1 VGRKAKAPA
10 SHITLG
16 LIGPDSGQFFLYLLQ
31 HFVNVAQLIADL
43 VKEAHHGAT
52 RDCQPD
58 HLKRMAHE
66 KDGILMV

>member
-1 VGRKAKAPA
+1 
-10 SHITLG
+10 
-16 LIGPDSGQFFLYLLQ
+16 
-31 HFVNVAQLIADL
+31 VAQLIADL